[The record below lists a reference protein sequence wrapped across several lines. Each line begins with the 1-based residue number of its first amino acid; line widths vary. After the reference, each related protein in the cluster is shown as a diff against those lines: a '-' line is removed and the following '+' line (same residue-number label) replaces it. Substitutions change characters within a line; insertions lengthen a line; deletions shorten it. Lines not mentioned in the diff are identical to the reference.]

1 MRSKPKTPR
10 FGQLI
15 IGPPGSGKSTYC
27 RALRAY
33 LRAAGRQCSVVNLD
47 PASEEPI
54 NPRILQEGDSDDE
67 DDSEATYFDVD
78 VRELVKVD
86 DIAEE
91 HQLGPNGA
99 MVFAMQDLEV
109 NSAWLVD
116 RIEASPVDDYILF
129 DCPGQIELY
138 THLTV
143 MPHLVQ
149 LLTDKRGLDMRL
161 TALNLTDCSVLASE
175 GGNNFISAALS
186 SLAVMLHV
194 ELPHLNVLTKCD
206 TLSQF
211 GNQLN
216 RTLDQYLCCG
226 GYSGISSLLP
236 TFLEDEER
244 GLTRPKSKL
253 IERQDKL
260 VRSLCEL
267 IDDYG
272 EVSFIPLSVD
282 DKQSISNLLAH
293 ADKANGYAFS
303 RTDPQL
309 CAVEVDEGH
318 DEYSDYYQQRYVN
331 AAYKEDNEEDGAE
344 ADDSPIGEPE
354 EMAATHWSLMTMA
367 EPRGRVSDMLEA
379 ILAAGANPNA
389 WSDEPAGKRRTL
401 LQLAIEESG
410 VVNKGG
416 SSSWGGLGDLHRG
429 GRLHNVQLLLDAK
442 ADPNKASEPSPDH
455 LPLLTALQLEDDV
468 LVRALLLAKA
478 DPNIKRTDGGDTP
491 LHLAVRSQLY
501 KSCEMLLRAGTDVDA
516 EDARGRSPLHYAGAG
531 PMTIINSLTAFG
543 ADPLHTAP
551 RSGETILHTFAAC
564 ENAIPDTID
573 WIALKAPQLLS
584 SQPPPTN
591 LTPLHVAA
599 KRGHFST
606 CLRLVDRGADLNQR
620 GGRNLR
626 HTAITLADKRGH
638 HELAKAL
645 YHRKTMMCT
654 GMTTIPA

>member
-1 MRSKPKTPR
+1 M
-10 FGQLI
+10 
-15 IGPPGSGKSTYC
+15 
-27 RALRAY
+27 
-33 LRAAGRQCSVVNLD
+33 
-47 PASEEPI
+47 
-54 NPRILQEGDSDDE
+54 QE
-67 DDSEATYFDVD
+67 
-78 VRELVKVD
+78 
-86 DIAEE
+86 
-91 HQLGPNGA
+91 
-99 MVFAMQDLEV
+99 LEV

-116 RIEASPVDDYILF
+116 RIEALPVDDYILF

-293 ADKANGYAFS
+293 ADKANGAVLYMTLGEVPMARDEDLEAS
-303 RTDPQL
+303 PWNCGWYPQL

-331 AAYKEDNEEDGAE
+331 AAYKEDNAEDGAN
-344 ADDSPIGEPE
+344 ADDDDDAVADGVEASIAHCAYCGSSGAN
-354 EMAATHWSLMTMA
+354 MRCTRCQRIVYCDQRCQRLDWKRHKAQDWSSMTMA
-367 EPRGRVSDMLEA
+367 KPRGRVSDMLEA

-410 VVNKGG
+410 VANKGG
-416 SSSWGGLGDLHRG
+416 SSRGGLGDLDRG

-501 KSCEMLLRAGTDVDA
+501 KCCEMLLRAGADVDA
-516 EDARGRSPLHYAGAG
+516 EDGPGRSPLHYAGAG
-531 PMTIINSLTAFG
+531 PMTIINSLTSFG

-606 CLRLVDRGADLNQR
+606 CQRLVDRGADLNQR

-626 HTAITLADKRGH
+626 HTAITLADKHGH

-654 GMTTIPA
+654 ATWSEWLRNPTIQTTIAFIAVMLWLNRALLYDLCLDIATWWYLL